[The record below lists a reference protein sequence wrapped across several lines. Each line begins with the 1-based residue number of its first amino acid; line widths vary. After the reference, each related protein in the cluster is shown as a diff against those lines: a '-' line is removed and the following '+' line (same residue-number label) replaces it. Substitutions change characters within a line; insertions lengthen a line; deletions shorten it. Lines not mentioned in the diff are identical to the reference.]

1 MLTTAVVLWQQKAIF
16 QFEKKKMLFTKL
28 AILEQFGYS
37 FIDFGHMWFENKDLY
52 IYVWK
57 KYSNPL

>member
-16 QFEKKKMLFTKL
+16 QFEKKMLFTKL